1 MASYHFPIIVGK
13 DKSERVVIIHLGD
26 EEESKFYEENRVVI
40 TSMDSSQTPLFR
52 IHKEV
57 NVRSGSGFCDN
68 SFYFKDKPKTKTDE
82 NGEKITPKKIIV
94 TDENNVALK
103 MKESE
108 DNKYYDYY
116 INASNFDGD
125 IFFKVKSEETQYSLL
140 GSLNIVRP
148 GEHDNVL
155 HINVDLGSD
164 ATQLN
169 YFNESSGTKISNV
182 NIIDCFQKVYE
193 KQGRKYA
200 NLKNPHN
207 GEPLFIQQDKDN
219 TDFYKTGNITFK
231 NEGDLQKPITSETN
245 NSFINYLNVSAAGKN
260 ENDGKKD
267 ETWAFEVQ
275 YKNKLINIKLMY
287 AYCNAIKNDV
297 PDLKFN
303 FKGDTKSV
311 KDQEDLKDVLFKIYQ
326 QIIQASIAGKK
337 LNKKTKYCSV
347 LLLVPNIYNQQNIDE
362 LLYELN
368 KMNKHSNIKYDF
380 RVISESDSAFV
391 GIKEIRTDGAQKT
404 ILNTILQDIKDPKQR
419 DMFLIIDAGKGTT
432 DYSIIRYLT
441 GEKKKANNEMVSVER
456 GGIVG
461 AGGAIDYVFTRVFAR
476 QIYNHINEIN
486 ATIRKN
492 NVSTG
497 NLKEDIEICN
507 KLNNIDEFIDR
518 FMRMIE
524 KLSPL
529 DQDRMMHLVEVLKK
543 KYDDKSGKTA
553 QIYNC
558 FASNEAKGI
567 IDVLCGDDI
576 DDKKYNGLIDQ
587 PDGWKAVSTWNWD
600 TKSYIEVEEKDKE
613 EICWVCDRIAEAI
626 VDKKIFAPNKDVK
639 ITNQIDYVI
648 FNGRSFMFEPL
659 KAAFEHHI
667 ANHRGVWRENHGFI
681 SFLPK
686 RKKNNDKHKNLKVAP
701 LDGYNMKSVSVRFTD
716 HDLGVNCNSNL
727 CCVNGLNYTQN
738 TFNQQLLYDG
748 FDEKVNDNVEKK
760 HYYIGYIGE
769 MSFAPKLTQ
778 IPGEDP
784 ADNDLISMT
793 LYPVKYKPIN
803 FDKKVTRNTMKRP
816 SDNVPTT
823 ENPSTN
829 DVTDSATAH
838 LNPDDVNQNS

>member
-40 TSMDSSQTPLFR
+40 TSADSSQTPLFR
-52 IHKEV
+52 IHKKV
-57 NVRSGSGFCDN
+57 NVISGLGGRDN

-82 NGEKITPKKIIV
+82 AGEKMTPKKIIV
-94 TDENNVALK
+94 TDEDNVTLK
-103 MKESE
+103 MKECE
-108 DNKYYDYY
+108 EYYDYY
-116 INASNFDGD
+116 INVSDFDGD
-125 IFFKVKSEETQYSLL
+125 IFFKVKSGKSQYSLL
-140 GSLNIVRP
+140 GSLHIVRP

-169 YFNESSGTKISNV
+169 YFNESSGAKISNV
-182 NIIDCFQKVYE
+182 NIIDCFQKAYE

-200 NLKNPHN
+200 DLKSPHN
-207 GEPLFIQQDKDN
+207 GEPMFIQQDKDN
-219 TDFYKTGNITFK
+219 SDFFKTGNITFK
-231 NEGDLQKPITSETN
+231 NKGDLQEPIASESN

-260 ENDGKKD
+260 ESGNDKKKD
-267 ETWAFEVQ
+267 ETWAYEIQ

-287 AYCNAIKNDV
+287 AYCDAIKNDV
-297 PDLKFN
+297 PNLEFN
-303 FKGDTKSV
+303 FKGDTKRV
-311 KDQEDLKDVLFKIYQ
+311 TNQEDLIDVLFKIYQ
-326 QIIQASIAGKK
+326 EIIQTSIAGKK
-337 LNKKTKYCSV
+337 LNKKTKYFSV
-347 LLLVPNIYNQQNIDE
+347 LLLVPNIYNQQNIDG

-368 KMNKHSNIKYDF
+368 KMNKHSRIKYDF

-391 GIKEIRTDGAQKT
+391 GIKEIRSNGAQKT
-404 ILNTILQDIKDPKQR
+404 ILNTVLQDIKKPKLK

-441 GEKKKANNEMVSVER
+441 GEKRQANNEMVSVER

-492 NVSTG
+492 NVLSG
-497 NLKEDIEICN
+497 NLEGNIEIRRKIN
-507 KLNNIDEFIDR
+507 DIDEFIDR
-518 FMRMIE
+518 FMIMIE

-543 KYDDKSGKTA
+543 EYKAKSGKTA

-567 IDVLCGDDI
+567 IDVLCDDNF
-576 DDKKYNGLIDQ
+576 DDNKYNGLIAQ
-587 PDGWKAVSTWNWD
+587 PDGWKAVSIWNWD
-600 TKSYIEVEEKDKE
+600 TKSYVEVDEKDKE
-613 EICWVCDRIAEAI
+613 EISWVCDRIAEAI
-626 VDKKIFAPNKDVK
+626 VDKMIFAPNKDVK

-659 KAAFEHHI
+659 KDAFEHHI
-667 ANHRGVWRENHGFI
+667 ANHRGVWYENHGFI
-681 SFLPK
+681 SFFL
-686 RKKNNDKHKNLKVAP
+686 KNNDKNKNLKVAD
-701 LDGYNMKSVSVRFTD
+701 LRGYNMKSVSVRFTD

-727 CCVNGLNYTQN
+727 CCVNGLDYIQN

-748 FDEKVNDNVEKK
+748 FDEKVNDNAAQK

-769 MSFAPKLTQ
+769 KSFAPKLTQ
-778 IPGEDP
+778 IPGENP

-793 LYPVKYKPIN
+793 LFPVKYKPID
-803 FDKKVTRNTMKRP
+803 FDKKSVKKSTEAP
-816 SDNVPTT
+816 SDNVSKT
-823 ENPSTN
+823 ERHSTI
-829 DVTDSATAH
+829 DVTDSAIAH
-838 LNPDDVNQNS
+838 LNPLDVNQNL